1 MLKQVHF
8 AAGLLSILA
17 IATFFVATVL
27 SEIFGT
33 AATVASVK
41 SLIVMPGLFILVPA
55 IAVTGAS
62 GFQLSKSRQ
71 GRLITT
77 KKKRMP
83 FIAANGILV
92 LIPCAIVL
100 NRWAANGEF
109 AAMFYA
115 IQALELLA
123 GATNMVLMG
132 LNVRDG
138 LRMSGRFRRN

>member
-1 MLKQVHF
+1 M
-8 AAGLLSILA
+8 
-17 IATFFVATVL
+17 IA
-27 SEIFGT
+27 
-33 AATVASVK
+33 
-41 SLIVMPGLFILVPA
+41 
-55 IAVTGAS
+55 
-62 GFQLSKSRQ
+62 
-71 GRLITT
+71 T

-138 LRMSGRFRRN
+138 LRMSGRFRRG